1 MCKELDEVKANLKS
15 TSETLKATAEL
26 QRKGQI
32 EFEKFKKES
41 ERWRA
46 NSQKET
52 EQRKKEAEQR
62 QKDWE
67 AKFQKE
73 AEQRK
78 REWEKRDKE
87 IRSEFERIGHF
98 WGEDTEATFEEAT
111 QEGIEI
117 GGKKFIQNTVNYV
130 IYNEKEQ
137 KAAEIDI
144 LMTNGRYILL
154 IETKHNLPKDTAKE
168 RKNIEKLSQ
177 AFEKKLAAIKKYDS
191 DFIKGKIILK
201 AFATRSFKKEN
212 HQAYFD
218 KGYLIFTM
226 QNNKP
231 KVFGSIEK

>member
-1 MCKELDEVKANLKS
+1 MDEIKK
-15 TSETLKATAEL
+15 TLKETAEI

-32 EFEKFKKES
+32 ELDKFKKETEKFKKEV
-41 ERWRA
+41 
-46 NSQKET
+46 Q
-52 EQRKKEAEQR
+52 
-62 QKDWE
+62 
-67 AKFQKE
+67 
-73 AEQRK
+73 
-78 REWEKRDKE
+78 
-87 IRSEFERIGHF
+87 SEFERIGHF

-111 QEGIEI
+111 EGGIEI
-117 GGKKFIQNTVNYV
+117 GGKNFIQNTVNYV
-130 IYNEKEQ
+130 IYNEKKQ

-144 LMTNGRYILL
+144 LMKNGCYILL

-168 RKNIEKLSQ
+168 RKNIEKLSE